1 MTDNNNQNI
10 ANKKRWLRTAST
22 ISEALPYLKNFS
34 GHTFVIK
41 YGGHAMGD
49 DSLANNFARDVVLLK
64 HVGIN
69 PIVVHGGG
77 PQIGDMLERLG
88 IESKFIDGHRVTDSE
103 TMKIAEM
110 VLSGNINKEIVSK
123 ISAVGGKAIGL
134 SGKDGNLIT
143 CRKLKR
149 KVYDSSSNTETNAN
163 LGFVGEPK
171 DIEVNVLKTLAKSD
185 FIPVVAPIGI
195 GIDGK
200 TYNINADTCAGAIAS
215 AMSAAKLIMMTD
227 VPGVLDSNH
236 NLINHMNTLE
246 AKKLLDNAVVS
257 DGMIPKVETCI
268 NAIEQNV
275 GAAHI
280 LDGRV
285 THVLLLEIFTEHGT
299 GTMLK
304 NDAKN

>member
-149 KVYDSSSNTETNAN
+149 
-163 LGFVGEPK
+163 
-171 DIEVNVLKTLAKSD
+171 
-185 FIPVVAPIGI
+185 
-195 GIDGK
+195 
-200 TYNINADTCAGAIAS
+200 
-215 AMSAAKLIMMTD
+215 
-227 VPGVLDSNH
+227 
-236 NLINHMNTLE
+236 
-246 AKKLLDNAVVS
+246 
-257 DGMIPKVETCI
+257 
-268 NAIEQNV
+268 
-275 GAAHI
+275 
-280 LDGRV
+280 
-285 THVLLLEIFTEHGT
+285 
-299 GTMLK
+299 
-304 NDAKN
+304 